1 MKYLE
6 IVPSY
11 FMTNSIIYND
21 STLWNTH
28 VDNVFR
34 TKLDYSREQF
44 VIEIISTYTLK
55 DRPTNRSPN

>member
-6 IVPSY
+6 IVSSY
-11 FMTNSIIYND
+11 FMTNSIIYD

-34 TKLDYSREQF
+34 IKLDYSREQF